1 MSEYYIIL
9 NGSQAGP
16 FSKDQLLA
24 QGLTGETL
32 VWTRGFPD
40 WVAASTVED
49 LSDLL
54 NPRPYNPYGDSSVPP
69 VSGILPGLSN
79 PIILTGRSQIL
90 SITLSAT
97 LPEHHRTLPITR
109 CRPETIPTG
118 SLWPSSL
125 LLPVHYSLVSE

>member
-69 VSGILPGLSN
+69 VSGNTAGLKQPYNPYGAQPNPQYNTFGNPPGAPQNPPYNPLPTRNHTNWLTLA
-79 PIILTGRSQIL
+79 II
-90 SITLSAT
+90 AT
-97 LPEHHRTLPITR
+97 VA
-109 CRPETIPTG
+109 G
-118 SLWPSSL
+118 A
-125 LLPVHYSLVSE
+125 